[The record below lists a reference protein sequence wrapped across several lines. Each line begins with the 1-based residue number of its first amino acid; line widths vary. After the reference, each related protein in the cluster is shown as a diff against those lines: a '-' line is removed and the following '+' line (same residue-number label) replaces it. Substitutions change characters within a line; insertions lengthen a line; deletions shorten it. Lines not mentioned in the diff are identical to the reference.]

1 MGSFYIK
8 NNKVIDHISEINKKK
23 EINDYAIDLAKKKNK
38 EGIEHE
44 YKGNIVTRK
53 TDRTEDYDT
62 KQ

>member
-1 MGSFYIK
+1 MVQI
-8 NNKVIDHISEINKKK
+8 INKKK